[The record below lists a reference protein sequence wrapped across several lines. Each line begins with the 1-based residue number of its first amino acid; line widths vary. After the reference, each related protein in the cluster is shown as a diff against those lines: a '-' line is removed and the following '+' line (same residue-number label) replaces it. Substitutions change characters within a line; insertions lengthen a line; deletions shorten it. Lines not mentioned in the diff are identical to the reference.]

1 MVKETKGNTKT
12 QEKFDLAEAY
22 AKSFRRLSEGD
33 IVKGKVIAIGKKDV
47 YVDFGYKSEGIIPI
61 AEFKDTEVKILLN
74 AKDGK
79 YAALI
84 VIDKGK
90 IYVDGIENSPKE
102 NIKKK
107 VAGWDGLLQADTQV
121 FLDLLGGGDVT
132 TGQVVAKILTRKIKI
147 RGIKNVLILM
157 QLFEL

>member
-1 MVKETKGNTKT
+1 MSEEEPKKKRLRGFAKIVSKEVEPLNENDKFK
-12 QEKFDLAEAY
+12 EK
-22 AKSFRRLSEGD
+22 
-33 IVKGKVIAIGKKDV
+33 
-47 YVDFGYKSEGIIPI
+47 
-61 AEFKDTEVKILLN
+61 FKDTEVKILLN

-90 IYVDGIENSPKE
+90 IYVDGIENQPKE

-132 TGQVVAKILTRKIKI
+132 TGQVVGKILTRKIKI